1 MGNLWL
7 LEIIS
12 FEYCKISIFSHFQ
25 RATNGD
31 AKGIPWFFHLL
42 CVLRPTRIRKNQK
55 KWWASVGI
63 TQKSILKMRFST
75 FLPRRGKMVKTS
87 RAQYFQSAQ
96 DLAKK
101 IYRHVSRVY
110 TNIPCKFEQN
120 WRGSLL
126 DLSDIV
132 WFLENMS
139 LKENLI
145 ITPPESEESS

>member
-1 MGNLWL
+1 
-7 LEIIS
+7 
-12 FEYCKISIFSHFQ
+12 
-25 RATNGD
+25 
-31 AKGIPWFFHLL
+31 
-42 CVLRPTRIRKNQK
+42 
-55 KWWASVGI
+55 
-63 TQKSILKMRFST
+63 
-75 FLPRRGKMVKTS
+75 MVKTS